1 MEKFRSAK
9 HACLMDG
16 RREKRIDLNGK
27 DCAFFVNS
35 KREDPL
41 PLPFSTYIALYDPNM
56 RAPLNTRAHTDFN
69 ILRLLGS
76 NRSSQT
82 LG

>member
-1 MEKFRSAK
+1 
-9 HACLMDG
+9 MDG
-16 RREKRIDLNGK
+16 RRERRIDLNGK

-56 RAPLNTRAHTDFN
+56 RAPLKKNC
-69 ILRLLGS
+69 LLKVFWFKMHACI
-76 NRSSQT
+76 T
-82 LG
+82 

>member
-9 HACLMDG
+9 HAYMMDG

-41 PLPFSTYIALYDPNM
+41 PLPFSTYIAYM
-56 RAPLNTRAHTDFN
+56 TQ
-69 ILRLLGS
+69 I
-76 NRSSQT
+76 
-82 LG
+82 